1 MYVYIC
7 IYMYIILLIFFHFG
21 ESLHDYM
28 ITTLQISTYLL
39 YQIRFQFN
47 TQFFCYR
54 LKILNLEKG
63 SLDILKQFLLEI
75 NETGRCSAWNYLL
88 KVNKRN
94 TKKRCEIRS
103 KLTIKTPNRRSRA
116 FVVNFEHISHLCLVL
131 LFMI

>member
-54 LKILNLEKG
+54 LKIPNLEKS

-75 NETGRCSAWNYLL
+75 NETRRCSAWNYLL

-94 TKKRCEIRS
+94 TTKRWEIRS
-103 KLTIKTPNRRSRA
+103 KLTIKTPNRRSHA
-116 FVVNFEHISHLCLVL
+116 FAVNFEHIWHLLLVL

>member
-54 LKILNLEKG
+54 LKILNLEKS

-94 TKKRCEIRS
+94 TTKRCEIRS

-116 FVVNFEHISHLCLVL
+116 FVVNFEHISHLFLVL

>member
-54 LKILNLEKG
+54 LKIPNLEKS

-94 TKKRCEIRS
+94 TTKRWEIRS

-116 FVVNFEHISHLCLVL
+116 FAVNFEHIWHLLLVL

>member
-21 ESLHDYM
+21 ESLRDYM

-54 LKILNLEKG
+54 LKIPNLEKS

-75 NETGRCSAWNYLL
+75 NETGRCSA
-88 KVNKRN
+88 
-94 TKKRCEIRS
+94 
-103 KLTIKTPNRRSRA
+103 
-116 FVVNFEHISHLCLVL
+116 
-131 LFMI
+131 